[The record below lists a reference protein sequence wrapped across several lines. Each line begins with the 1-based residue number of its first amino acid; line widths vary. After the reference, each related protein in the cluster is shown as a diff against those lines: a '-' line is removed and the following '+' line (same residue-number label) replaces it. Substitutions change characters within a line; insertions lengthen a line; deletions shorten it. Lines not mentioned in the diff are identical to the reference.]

1 MRRSKQI
8 VNTILTRFSPCKQTP
23 LNYDPGAQHGRREG
37 RGQGGHQGGS
47 NFSFFRNLIQ
57 NLWQKLCMTI
67 IKKSL
72 KYFRYALISSPSDIV
87 CKFGILA
94 LKMSKSK
101 GGSNRTITTRSSWNY
116 KNLSHTHL
124 KRYFIAWFSQILI
137 LSPSDIIVKYYNL
150 TKKVVHAKKIA
161 KNQHRHQSIQ
171 NRIFFLLRYLL

>member
-1 MRRSKQI
+1 
-8 VNTILTRFSPCKQTP
+8 
-23 LNYDPGAQHGRREG
+23 
-37 RGQGGHQGGS
+37 
-47 NFSFFRNLIQ
+47 
-57 NLWQKLCMTI
+57 MTI

-137 LSPSDIIVKYYNL
+137 LSTSDIIVKYYNL
-150 TKKVVHAKKIA
+150 TKKVVHAKKNCQKSA
-161 KNQHRHQSIQ
+161 SSSI
-171 NRIFFLLRYLL
+171 NTEPHFFLTSISPVTISINIEA

>member
-1 MRRSKQI
+1 
-8 VNTILTRFSPCKQTP
+8 
-23 LNYDPGAQHGRREG
+23 
-37 RGQGGHQGGS
+37 
-47 NFSFFRNLIQ
+47 
-57 NLWQKLCMTI
+57 MTI

-116 KNLSHTHL
+116 KNLLHAYL

-137 LSPSDIIVKYYNL
+137 LSTSDIIVKFYNL
-150 TKKVVHAKKIA
+150 TKKAVHAEKIA

-171 NRIFFLLRYLL
+171 NRIFFLSSISPATIFINIEA